1 MNAST
6 LTVPAEKKWSLVLR
20 TTAAAAGALAGL
32 SLDLIDDLRIAIDES
47 FDLLTNQRLALE
59 SITMVCTPL
68 ENALSISLFGK
79 RSKTGQD
86 CKPLDPETSRLVIG
100 SLVAEINLEGDGC
113 GVHTV
118 VMSLPLCGL
127 RYEC

>member
-6 LTVPAEKKWSLVLR
+6 LTVPAEKRWSLVLR
-20 TTAAAAGALAGL
+20 TTASAAGALAGL

-47 FDLLTNQRLALE
+47 FDLLTNQRLMFE
-59 SITMVCTPL
+59 NITMVCTPV
-68 ENALSISLFGK
+68 EDALNISLVGK

-100 SLVAEINLEGDGC
+100 SLVADIHLEGDCC
-113 GVHTV
+113 GIHTV